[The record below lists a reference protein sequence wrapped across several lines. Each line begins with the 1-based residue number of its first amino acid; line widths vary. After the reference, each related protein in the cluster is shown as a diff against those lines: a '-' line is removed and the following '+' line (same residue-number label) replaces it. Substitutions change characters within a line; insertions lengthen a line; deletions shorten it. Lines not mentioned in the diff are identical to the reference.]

1 MESLRNGRSG
11 IVSLGADFPLAPG
24 HLPTGAII
32 QPEPD
37 FPDAGDLHPRI
48 SPRYA
53 RALGGFCRS
62 LQQLVQRVGPPDRVY
77 LIYRRHF
84 YSEWPD
90 ASFEVDEDAFLG
102 RFLQRCGL
110 AVDSQELVLLHG
122 ACSSGL
128 VALNLA
134 VRQVQR
140 EPGLKILVIGLESE
154 LNPER
159 FLSIKKLGAISSETD
174 PRRSCQPF
182 STYRTGLV
190 PGEVMVAALVGARPY
205 GSLTSGDILLIP
217 GMSTS
222 DASRLTDCLESGEY
236 LRECL
241 SRPLEGLQGK
251 LDFVCPHGTSTPLND
266 RVEGQVLNEFF
277 RDQAPMKLIP
287 LKGYLGHTLNSS
299 GLWEAIL
306 NGEFLRHNFL
316 PALGN
321 VDPLE
326 PLTHLEFLRAPYEGP
341 LSRCLKL
348 AIGFGGINSSLL
360 LEKVG

>member
-1 MESLRNGRSG
+1 VIESLRSGTSG
-11 IVSLGADFPLAPG
+11 IVSLASSFPHAEGCLA
-24 HLPTGAII
+24 TGALI
-32 QPEPD
+32 QPDPD

-53 RALGGFCRS
+53 RALGGFCQA
-62 LQQLVQRVGPPDRVY
+62 LQQLVQRSGQPDRVY

-90 ASFEVDEDAFLG
+90 GREADED
-102 RFLQRCGL
+102 RFLARFFERCGITVAPQQL
-110 AVDSQELVLLHG
+110 ILLHG

-134 VRQVQR
+134 VRQVRR
-140 EPGLKILVIGLESE
+140 EPALKIMVIGLESE

-159 FLSIKKLGAISSETD
+159 FVSIKKLGALSPETD

-190 PGEVMVAALVGARPY
+190 PGEVMVAALVGARPHE
-205 GSLTSGDILLIP
+205 SLARGDILLIP

-222 DASRLTDCLESGEY
+222 DASRLTDCLETGEY
-236 LRECL
+236 LRKCL
-241 SRPLEGLQGK
+241 AHPLEGLQAK

-266 RVEGQVLNEFF
+266 RVEGHVLNEFF
-277 RDQAPMKLIP
+277 QGQAPMRMVP

-306 NGEFLRHNFL
+306 NAEFLRHNFL

-321 VDPLE
+321 LDPLE
-326 PLTHLEFLRAPYEGP
+326 PLTNLEFLSKPHQGP
-341 LSRCLKL
+341 LNRCLKL

-360 LEKVG
+360 IEKVG